1 VIQKYLERMPL
12 VAILRGITPDE
23 VADVGHALVEAGF
36 TIIEVPLNS
45 PTPLESITRLRAAVG
60 EDILVGAG
68 TVITTSQVRDVAD
81 AGGQLIVSPNYDA
94 EVIYATT
101 DAGLA
106 SMPGVAT
113 PTEAFAALVS
123 GADALKLFPAE
134 LLTPTVLRALRSVLP
149 DDAPVLPV
157 GGITTDKMKDYV
169 AAGANGFGLGSAL
182 YKRGDSAAKVSA
194 SAQAFVAAWR
204 ATY

>member
-23 VADVGHALVEAGF
+23 VADIGNALVEAGF
-36 TIIEVPLNS
+36 AIIEVPLNS
-45 PTPLESITRLRAAVG
+45 PMPLESIARLRAAVG
-60 EDILVGAG
+60 EDVLVGAG
-68 TVITTSQVRDVAD
+68 TVTTTSQVRDVAN
-81 AGGQLIVSPNYDA
+81 AGGGLIVSPNYDA

-134 LLTPTVLRALRSVLP
+134 LLTPPVVRALRSVLP
-149 DDAPVLPV
+149 DDVPLLPV
-157 GGITTDKMKDYV
+157 GGITTDKMKDYA
-169 AAGANGFGLGSAL
+169 AAGATGFGLGSAL
-182 YKRGDSAAKVSA
+182 YKRGDTAAQVSA
-194 SAQAFVAAWR
+194 KAQAFVTAWR
-204 ATY
+204 AAY

>member
-23 VADVGHALVEAGF
+23 VVDVGHALVAAGF

-45 PTPLESITRLRAAVG
+45 PTPLESIARLRAAVG
-60 EDILVGAG
+60 DDVLVGAG

-106 SMPGVAT
+106 SIPGVAT
-113 PTEAFAALVS
+113 ATEAFAALVS

-149 DDAPVLPV
+149 EDARILPV
-157 GGITTDKMKDYV
+157 GGITPGAMQGYV

-204 ATY
+204 AAY